1 MRGSIHLT
9 KEFIELSY
17 YEAITNED
25 VLEKKSI
32 EKYVAQYEKNNRLQ
46 KNDRD
51 TLEKKYRVFY
61 KDVEWLGRGKERVLK
76 LKEKYDIPQIRI
88 HGNTDDFTVYGAALF
103 VLYLHE
109 YVLTNMQFKSPI
121 KGKAN
126 WLKLTKYYDNNF
138 GFRYREDVPKILN
151 LVMEKYLGNGNPD
164 IFGFAWRYYNN
175 TIGAFVRDEFE
186 KIKQF
191 LESNYGLKMNRVE
204 RYNIDEESLMN
215 LYADALC
222 IEIEER
228 QNESKEISIYNNMLM
243 EWINHYKRK
252 NKKIPGNLK
261 ELILDYPLEQIK
273 SNISKCISIQDTGLG
288 IDERVTFDIKGILQ
302 HEDYEKINSIPNHSL
317 VNTEF
322 YNKISRITPTIE
334 ELRHLEEVLYLF
346 CETTDFDVRELNYNK
361 NSDLAQKYS
370 YLESVTLK
378 KMGYLN
384 RYFLMQFDEEDIK
397 SFYRNKPFLIT
408 YTVEKEPIT
417 VSMKY
422 FTHTIIEQ
430 YDKSVIG
437 IYAGVISEKTNI
449 EMDERLKS
457 SLRKNAYKNRAW
469 INIKKQKLLHPS
481 FNHLLHLLM
490 CLINE
495 FLKNTD
501 NLPTYVIENEEAI
514 VNKANNAKILKD
526 SHLLKQLDYAIN
538 QELIEQSIN
547 ALEENGNNLTDEQN
561 SELSYY
567 KNQINEGERI
577 RTILNNITSQ
587 IN

>member
-109 YVLTNMQFKSPI
+109 YVLKNIQFISPI
-121 KGKAN
+121 MGKAN

-138 GFRYREDVPKILN
+138 GFINREDTPKILN
-151 LVMEKYLGNGNPD
+151 LVMEKYLGNRNPD
-164 IFGFAWRYYNN
+164 IFSFAWRYYKN
-175 TIGAFVRDEFE
+175 TTGAFVKDEFE

-191 LESNYGLKMNRVE
+191 LEKNYGLKMNRVE

-222 IEIEER
+222 KEIEER
-228 QNESKEISIYNNMLM
+228 QRESKEISIYNKMLM
-243 EWINHYKRK
+243 EWISHYKGK
-252 NKKIPGNLK
+252 NKKIPENLK

-273 SNISKCISIQDTGLG
+273 SNISKCISIRDTGFG
-288 IDERVTFDIKGILQ
+288 INERVTFDIKGTLQ
-302 HEDYEKINSIPNHSL
+302 HEDYEKINNIPNHSL
-317 VNTEF
+317 VNKVF
-322 YNKISRITPTIE
+322 YKKIRRITPTTE
-334 ELRHLEEVLYLF
+334 ELRHLEKVLYLF
-346 CETTDFDVRELNYNK
+346 CERTDFDVRELNYNN
-361 NSDLAQKYS
+361 NSPLAQDYK
-370 YLESVTLK
+370 YLESITLK
-378 KMGYLN
+378 RMGYLD
-384 RYFLMQFDEEDIK
+384 RYFLMQIDEEDIK

-422 FTHTIIEQ
+422 FTNTIIEQ
-430 YDKSVIG
+430 YDKSVID
-437 IYAGVISEKTNI
+437 IYTGVISEKTNI

-469 INIKKQKLLHPS
+469 INIKKQKWLHPS
-481 FNHLLHLLM
+481 FNHLLHLLL

-495 FLKNTD
+495 FLKNPD
-501 NLPTYVIENEEAI
+501 NLPTFVIEDEEAI
-514 VNKANNAKILKD
+514 VNKANDAKILKD
-526 SHLLKQLDYAIN
+526 IDSLKQLDYAIK
-538 QELIEQSIN
+538 QEVIEQSIN
-547 ALEENGNNLTDEQN
+547 ILEENVDNLTDEQY
-561 SELSYY
+561 SELLYY
-567 KNQINEGERI
+567 KDQINEGERI
-577 RTILNNITSQ
+577 RTILYNIVSKV
-587 IN
+587 